1 MFGPLVNQKWSY
13 FWDQNISTLIS
24 TQLLSKVSV
33 IKRPSWEHINIKIQ
47 RQQEPNSE
55 LCVLVGQR
63 AAVLIVWRTNT
74 KTDCWWWRCLR
85 TNFHRS
91 AHSVCCW
98 DVCPHSIKSLKM
110 FKELNCFSCS
120 GSYWFQFRFPFSA
133 SSSLSINMWR
143 PVTKLQKS
151 DFGDKRE
158 TVQLLDVW
166 IARGGK
172 ISHLLLFYLLYL
184 WKKTHTHTKLMF
196 SFKRRLPTVTDR
208 SQTFIEKPQH
218 RAVDIWWM

>member
-133 SSSLSINMWR
+133 SSSLSINKVAEKRFWWQTGNR
-143 PVTKLQKS
+143 SITGCVDCTGRK
-151 DFGDKRE
+151 DFPFA
-158 TVQLLDVW
+158 TVLPALSLE
-166 IARGGK
+166 K
-172 ISHLLLFYLLYL
+172 N
-184 WKKTHTHTKLMF
+184 THPHKAHVFL
-196 SFKRRLPTVTDR
+196 
-208 SQTFIEKPQH
+208 
-218 RAVDIWWM
+218 